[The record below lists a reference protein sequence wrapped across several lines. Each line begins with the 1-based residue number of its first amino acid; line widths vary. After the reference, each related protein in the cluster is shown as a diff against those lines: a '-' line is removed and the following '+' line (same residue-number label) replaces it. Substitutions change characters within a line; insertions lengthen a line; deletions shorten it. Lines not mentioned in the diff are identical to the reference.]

1 MLVYLQC
8 RLSLVYAGAKFTD
21 VRVDA
26 GEYPSATYKKVEYE
40 FQHDSNA
47 CQTNNNPPP
56 PSFDCITNQA
66 WFDRKKDLMASV
78 PFPNLPYLLEDATG
92 NKPVAMVQ
100 TRAILR
106 HIGRKYDLIGHDI
119 DTFDVLLDECSD
131 FDDVLTGLSYSNF
144 DSAKSVFEEE
154 LRPKLEQFTAHL
166 ERAGPFL
173 NGKDPCVADFKFF
186 DTLSKLKV
194 AEQEAGTHIVASSPA
209 IMEYVSRVENLPAIA
224 AYLASSAFL
233 DRPL

>member
-1 MLVYLQC
+1 
-8 RLSLVYAGAKFTD
+8 
-21 VRVDA
+21 
-26 GEYPSATYKKVEYE
+26 
-40 FQHDSNA
+40 
-47 CQTNNNPPP
+47 
-56 PSFDCITNQA
+56 
-66 WFDRKKDLMASV
+66 MASV
-78 PFPNLPYLLEDATG
+78 PFPNLPYLLDATG
-92 NKPVAMVQ
+92 NKHVALVQ

-106 HIGRKYDLIGHDI
+106 HIGRKYHLLGDDI

-131 FDDVLTGLSYSNF
+131 FDDVLTGLSYGNF

-154 LRPKLEQFTAHL
+154 LRPKLQQFTAHL